1 MLLLEYLGEWI
12 VREQNGK
19 AQEWYCI
26 HTWVLTTHL
35 SLGSNITYI
44 IRTGGG
50 NGCMHNCLQWVESF
64 PLSFDLLFSSGGYMP
79 LTRLEEGVV
88 TSRH

>member
-1 MLLLEYLGEWI
+1 MGKLKSGIVYIPRYLP
-12 VREQNGK
+12 
-19 AQEWYCI
+19 
-26 HTWVLTTHL
+26 HL

-64 PLSFDLLFSSGGYMP
+64 PLSFDFLFSSGGYMP
-79 LTRLEEGVV
+79 LARLEEGVV